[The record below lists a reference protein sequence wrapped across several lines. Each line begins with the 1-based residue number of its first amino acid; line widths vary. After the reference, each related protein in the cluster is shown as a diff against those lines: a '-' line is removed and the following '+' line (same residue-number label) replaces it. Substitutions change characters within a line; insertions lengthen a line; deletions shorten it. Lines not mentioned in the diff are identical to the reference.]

1 MAERRP
7 ALTLYAGPSA
17 HGLAPA
23 RLQRGGVDRRGPVR
37 RGDIA
42 AQVATQAPG
51 VLVICD
57 GVFQA
62 EPAVSHA
69 EIVAALDAGWQV
81 WGVSSLGAIRA
92 HELRREGMRGHGWV
106 HAQFARRADFR
117 DDELALLHLGEPPY
131 LPLTE
136 ALVNLRYA
144 LARRGDALGIPAR
157 AQRRLVAALRE
168 LWFGARSVEKMH
180 EIMVGAA
187 AIEAAPARRLLAWMA
202 AHRIKTIDLDALLR
216 ERPWAR

>member
-1 MAERRP
+1 M
-7 ALTLYAGPSA
+7 TLYAGPSA

-23 RLQRGGVDRRGPVR
+23 RLRGVDARPPVR

-42 AQVATQAPG
+42 AQLATQAPG
-51 VLVICD
+51 LIVICD

-62 EPAVSHA
+62 APAVSHA

-144 LARRGDALGIPAR
+144 LEQRADALGIAGR
-157 AQRRLVAALRE
+157 SQRRLIAALRE
-168 LWFGARSVEKMH
+168 LWFGERSVERMH
-180 EIMVGAA
+180 EVMVGPA
-187 AIEAAPARRLLAWMA
+187 AIAPAAARRLLAWMVG
-202 AHRIKTIDLDALLR
+202 HRVKTIDLDGLLR
-216 ERPWAR
+216 DRPWAR